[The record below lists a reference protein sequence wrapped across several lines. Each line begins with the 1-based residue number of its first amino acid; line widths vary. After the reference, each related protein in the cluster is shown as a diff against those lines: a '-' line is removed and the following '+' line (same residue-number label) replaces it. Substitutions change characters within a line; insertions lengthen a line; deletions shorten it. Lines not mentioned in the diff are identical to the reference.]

1 MLLNKRSYHN
11 EKPMHLEKSPY
22 SNEDPA
28 QPKIHKYILKNFNSK
43 MKVKGKQP
51 CCRLET
57 DRWKVLK
64 GHLQKKITIRFFDV
78 LILLRRVLYP
88 LRKSE
93 VELVMTT
100 T

>member
-1 MLLNKRSYHN
+1 MLPNKRSYHN
-11 EKPMHLEKSPY
+11 EKPLHLEKRPY

-28 QPKIHKYILKNFNSK
+28 QPKIRKYIKIFLNSR

-51 CCRLET
+51 CCRLEK
-57 DRWKVLK
+57 DRWKVLN

-78 LILLRRVLYP
+78 LILLRRVLDP

-93 VELVMTT
+93 VGLIMTT